1 VLYIGDNTM
10 SIENHIKKLIT
21 EHRTLDDE
29 ITSMES
35 SGSFDDH
42 ELVEKKKQRLLL
54 KDEIIKLQ
62 KANVKVL
69 KRSGN

>member
-1 VLYIGDNTM
+1 M